1 MKLELAMH
9 ERFGS
14 FLADG
19 NLANE
24 FRFTQ
29 IEPALSAGGDILLDF
44 SGVRNMT
51 TSFSNGL
58 VATLVAHFPTEFSG
72 RVRFRGCDPLIKE
85 ILQASMAIGHRESL
99 ATAAAKN

>member
-1 MKLELAMH
+1 MY

-24 FRFTQ
+24 FRFTEV
-29 IEPALSAGGDILLDF
+29 EPVLSIGGEILFDF

-58 VATLVAHFPTEFSG
+58 VATLVVHFPTEFAS
-72 RVRFRGCDPLIKE
+72 RIRFRGCDPLIKE
-85 ILQASMAIGHRESL
+85 MLQASMAIGKREAL
-99 ATAAAKN
+99 ATPA

>member
-1 MKLELAMH
+1 MKTVFSMH

-19 NLANE
+19 NLADE
-24 FRFTQ
+24 FRFTEV
-29 IEPALSAGGDILLDF
+29 EPALSAGCEIVFDF

-58 VATLVAHFPTEFSG
+58 VATLVAHFPTEFAKQ
-72 RVRFRGCDPLIKE
+72 VRFRGCDPLIKE
-85 ILQASMAIGHRESL
+85 LLQASIAIGTREAL
-99 ATAAAKN
+99 AAAG

>member
-1 MKLELAMH
+1 MH

-24 FRFTQ
+24 FRFTEV
-29 IEPALSAGGDILLDF
+29 EPALSTGGEIVLDF

-58 VATLVAHFPTEFSG
+58 VATLVSHLPTELA
-72 RVRFRGCDPLIKE
+72 RQVRFRGCDPLIKE
-85 ILQASMAIGHRESL
+85 LLQASIAIGTREAL
-99 ATAAAKN
+99 AAAG

>member
-1 MKLELAMH
+1 MH

-24 FRFTQ
+24 FRFTEV
-29 IEPALSAGGDILLDF
+29 EPLVTAGHDVILDF
-44 SGVRNMT
+44 TGVRNMT

-58 VATLVAHFPTEFSG
+58 VATLVAHFPDAFSSQ
-72 RVRFRGCDPLIKE
+72 VRFRGCDPLIKE
-85 ILQASMAIGHRESL
+85 ILQASLAIGRRE
-99 ATAAAKN
+99 AAALV

>member
-1 MKLELAMH
+1 MRKTFAMN
-9 ERFGS
+9 EKFGS

-24 FRFTQ
+24 FRFTEV
-29 IEPALSAGGDILLDF
+29 EPALLGDSEVVFDF
-44 SGVRNMT
+44 CGVRNMT

-58 VATLVAHFPTEFSG
+58 VATLVAHFPNEFSG

-85 ILQASMAIGHRESL
+85 ILQASIAIGRREAL
-99 ATAAAKN
+99 AAA